1 MLRMRIEEVRS
12 GMVTARAIYDS
23 DGKVLLNAGVE
34 LKESYII
41 RLKQLGFPALYIDD
55 GVSMGEAVNEVIT
68 PELRI
73 RTISTLRGAF
83 SKVESNMRLDT
94 ALIKGAANVII
105 EEIIANRDVLV
116 NVNDIRNYDNY
127 TLGHSVN
134 VCVLA
139 VITGKSLDY
148 SPQKL
153 RELGV
158 GALLHDIG
166 KMKIPTEILVKTDP
180 LTPEEYEQLKGHA
193 AGGFEILRE
202 YEEIS
207 ALSAHVAYQHHERLN
222 GTGYPRG
229 LKGTEIHEF
238 ARLVAICDSFDAMT
252 TDRIY
257 KPGITP
263 SKALQTLE
271 SLENFQFDA
280 ELVNAFMENIA
291 LYPVG
296 SMVVLSTGEKGIV
309 VDVHRNARNRPIVRV
324 VLDKQGRRLAD
335 FVEIDLNKEHAL
347 SIVDVTEPKADLW
360 EGREVRHGDPP
371 AQSAG

>member
-1 MLRMRIEEVRS
+1 MLKMRIEEVRP

-23 DGKVLLNAGVE
+23 DGKVLLNAGVG

-73 RTISTLRGAF
+73 KTISTLRSAF
-83 SKVESNMRLDT
+83 TKVENNTRIDA
-94 ALIKGAANVII
+94 ALIKSAANVII

-139 VITGKSLDY
+139 VVTGKSLEY
-148 SPQKL
+148 PPQKL

-166 KMKIPTEILVKTDP
+166 KMKIPTEILVKSDP
-180 LTPEEYEQLKGHA
+180 LNPEEYELLKGHA
-193 AGGFEILRE
+193 AGGFEILRG

-257 KPGITP
+257 KPGISP

-271 SLENFQFDA
+271 SLKNFQFDA

-309 VDVHRNARNRPIVRV
+309 VDVHRNARNRPIVRL

-347 SIVDVTEPKADLW
+347 SIVDVAEPKADLW

>member
-1 MLRMRIEEVRS
+1 MLKMRIEEVRP

-34 LKESYII
+34 LKESYIK

-55 GVSMGEAVNEVIT
+55 GISMSETVNEVIT

-73 RTISTLRGAF
+73 KTISTLRSAF
-83 SKVESNMRLDT
+83 LMVENSVRVDAN
-94 ALIKGAANVII
+94 LIKNAANVII
-105 EEIIANRDVLV
+105 EEIIANRDVLISI
-116 NVNDIRNYDNY
+116 NDIRNYDSY

-139 VITGKSLDY
+139 VVTGKSLDY
-148 SPQKL
+148 PPQKL

-166 KMKIPTEILVKTDP
+166 KMRIPNEILVKTDP
-180 LTPEEYEQLKGHA
+180 LTPEEYEILKGHA
-193 AGGFEILRE
+193 AAGFEILRE

-207 ALSAHVAYQHHERLN
+207 ALSTHVAYQHHERIN

-229 LKGTEIHEF
+229 LRGAEIHEF
-238 ARLVAICDSFDAMT
+238 ARLVAICDTFDAMT
-252 TDRIY
+252 TDRLY
-257 KPGITP
+257 KPGVTP

-271 SLENFQFDA
+271 SLKNFQFDA

-296 SMVVLSTGEKGIV
+296 SMVVLNTGERGIV
-309 VDVHRNARNRPIVRV
+309 VDVHKSARNRPIVRV
-324 VLDKQGRRLAD
+324 VLDKEGRRLAD

-347 SIVDVTEPKADLW
+347 SIVDVAEPKADLW
-360 EGREVRHGDPP
+360 EGREVKQSDAP
-371 AQSAG
+371 AQGAG